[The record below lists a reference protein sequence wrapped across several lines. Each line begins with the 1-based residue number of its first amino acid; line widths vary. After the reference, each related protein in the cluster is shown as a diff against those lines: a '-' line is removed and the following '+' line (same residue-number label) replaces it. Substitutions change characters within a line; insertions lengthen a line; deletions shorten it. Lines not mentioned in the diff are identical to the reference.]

1 MASCRHYIFF
11 SFSLLFIPQNEL
23 DIINDEH
30 DSGTPI
36 STPTVID
43 GHQDATL
50 PLTVDDDNQGVD
62 GTIPQGDMI
71 KDLPSPINSPDIP
84 DDEQDFGSSLIPPT
98 KEAIWLNRILI
109 VLGARALPV
118 PLRCDNQGAIALIH
132 DPVFHQRTK
141 HIDVRFFFVRDA
153 QAEEKVN
160 ISYIETESQLA
171 DIFTKAL
178 AAPRF
183 EKLRAGLNICE
194 FNC

>member
-1 MASCRHYIFF
+1 M
-11 SFSLLFIPQNEL
+11 
-23 DIINDEH
+23 
-30 DSGTPI
+30 
-36 STPTVID
+36 
-43 GHQDATL
+43 
-50 PLTVDDDNQGVD
+50 
-62 GTIPQGDMI
+62 M

-178 AAPRF
+178 DAPRF

-194 FNC
+194 FN